1 MSEFVKY
8 DKDPHAR
15 PRPRPFDANV
25 AAIDKAIEA
34 NNTLTKEEQ
43 YKKRKKEACDYAAW
57 EFYELLQSLMTA
69 GFTREEA
76 FALLLA
82 SVEGKGA

>member
-1 MSEFVKY
+1 MVLGDY
-8 DKDPHAR
+8 NKD
-15 PRPRPFDANV
+15 PRPRPSDANV

-34 NNTLTKEEQ
+34 QTTLTKEER
-43 YKKRKKEACDYAAW
+43 YKQRKKEACDYAAW

-82 SVEGKGA
+82 SVEGKGR